1 MKKGFT
7 LVELL
12 AVLVILGAIVLVSVP
27 SLISTNKASKEN
39 EYNEFMTTIENA
51 AETYVE
57 IHPDKYAD
65 LKNGVTS
72 SATISTETLVSSGV
86 VEGNMVNPKTGNRII
101 NEASSV
107 NVQNSSG
114 VLTYTYV
121 AG

>member
-39 EYNEFMTTIENA
+39 EYNEFVTTIENA
-51 AETYVE
+51 AEAYVE
-57 IHPDKYAD
+57 THPDKYAD
-65 LKNGVTS
+65 LKNGVTT
-72 SATISTETLVSSGV
+72 SANISTETLVAAGT

-107 NVQNSSG
+107 NVKNNSG